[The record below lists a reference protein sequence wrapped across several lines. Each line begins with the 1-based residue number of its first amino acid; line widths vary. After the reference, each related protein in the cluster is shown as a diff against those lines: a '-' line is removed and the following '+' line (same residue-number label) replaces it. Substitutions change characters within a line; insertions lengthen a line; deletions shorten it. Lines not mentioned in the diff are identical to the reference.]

1 MGLGRRDFLKLLGTA
16 FLAVVSQ
23 PVSNAITILND
34 TYVNWKLG
42 IAFQKPSGWYFNDIK
57 EMGEILNGEI
67 LDLIDVQLA
76 KKIITET
83 ELPFVSMSQTPLS
96 LDDLVFT
103 PGVNVYLDICSAPRQ
118 LDSNA
123 KQGTLFKRRSA
134 ACVKD
139 EISAPSS
146 RQR

>member
-1 MGLGRRDFLKLLGTA
+1 MDDGDGSGGGICNPFTQDCGG
-16 FLAVVSQ
+16 
-23 PVSNAITILND
+23 NITD
-34 TYVNWKLG
+34 
-42 IAFQKPSGWYFNDIK
+42 D
-57 EMGEILNGEI
+57 
-67 LDLIDVQLA
+67 IDVGEGGG
-76 KKIITET
+76 IT
-83 ELPFVSMSQTPLS
+83 LGS
-96 LDDLVFT
+96 L
-103 PGVNVYLDICSAPRQ
+103 CSAPRK